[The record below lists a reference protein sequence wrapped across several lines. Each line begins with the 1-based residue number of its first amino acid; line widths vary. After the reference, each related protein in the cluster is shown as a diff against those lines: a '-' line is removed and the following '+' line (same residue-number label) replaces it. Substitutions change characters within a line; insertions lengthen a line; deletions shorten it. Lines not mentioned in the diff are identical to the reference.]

1 MMIDPTKPF
10 GASISS
16 LAKDPANKTDGPFGQ
31 LVSSLAKE
39 RNAARS
45 NETDVSLSLNS
56 GSSTLASQE
65 LLTKTVL
72 DALNKKLEDSFGPN
86 AIQNA
91 YEQGID
97 VSPQAT
103 ADRIVQG
110 ATGLFARF
118 SEKYADLSET
128 ERLDS
133 FMATIRSGIEQGFKE
148 ARDILEGL
156 NVLQGDIASN
166 IDKTYELVQQG
177 LDKFKASFEQT
188 S

>member
-1 MMIDPTKPF
+1 MIDPTQPF
-10 GASISS
+10 GKSVSA

-31 LVSSLAKE
+31 LISTLAKE

-45 NETDVSLSLNS
+45 SETDVSVSFSS
-56 GSSTLASQE
+56 GSSPIASQE
-65 LLTKTVL
+65 LLTRTVL
-72 DALNKKLEDSFGPN
+72 DALNQKLEASFGPN
-86 AIQNA
+86 AIQTA
-91 YEQGID
+91 YEQGLD

-118 SEKYADLSET
+118 SEKYADLTDS

-133 FMATIRSGIEQGFKE
+133 FLTTIRSGIEQGFKE

-156 NVLQGDIASN
+156 NVLQGEIASN
-166 IDKTYELVQQG
+166 IDETYSLVQQG
-177 LDKFKASFEQT
+177 LDNFKASFEQT
-188 S
+188 G